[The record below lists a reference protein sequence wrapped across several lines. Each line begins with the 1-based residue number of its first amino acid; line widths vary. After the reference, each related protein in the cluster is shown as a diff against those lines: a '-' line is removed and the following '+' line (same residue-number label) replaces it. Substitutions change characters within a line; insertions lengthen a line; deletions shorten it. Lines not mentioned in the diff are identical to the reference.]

1 MHALA
6 ALLAAG
12 LAAAPAAARVG
23 DAWGTNIHWLRGQ
36 PGESA
41 LLATAYKVAR
51 MDFLWSTI
59 ETTCGE
65 YDFSAYDALLAEMQ
79 AHNVRPYW
87 ILDYDNNKCYPSP
100 GSSCS
105 TDACIAG
112 YGAFAAA
119 AAAHFAGQ
127 PIIFES
133 VNEPNGMGQD
143 SAGVITALCKAAGA
157 HFLAAGTTFVG
168 PTTAG
173 VDFPYLNATFADGI
187 LASLT
192 GVSVH
197 PYRAG
202 APESATADL
211 EQLAALIASYR
222 PGLPALPVLSGEWGY
237 TSATRPCDY
246 GNRVSRA
253 VQGKYVPRMWL
264 SALLGGAV
272 VSIHYD
278 WKNDGTN
285 GSNCEDNFGSMEAD
299 LSAPKP
305 AFRAALAAQT
315 TIGNASTF
323 VGRVPA
329 ALAAPAA
336 WNLTQASAFV
346 LAFAGGELPQPAAA
360 FAVWTNVTTCVIGA
374 DAGARA
380 PCGGAGVDEA
390 GCLALGCCFDEELP
404 AGSSAPAC
412 YVAAAPASVPAG
424 VCPADQRADCGF
436 SGIGHDECVN
446 TRGCCWDSSPA
457 PVGPQC
463 FWHADHGIGG
473 PLNITF
479 RVAPAAD
486 DVCFQVVDV
495 FGAARPPVCAVSGQ
509 ITLTATDGPM
519 YLL

>member
-1 MHALA
+1 MHLLVSFLA
-6 ALLAAG
+6 AS
-12 LAAAPAAARVG
+12 LAAAAAARVG
-23 DAWGTNIHWLRGQ
+23 DAWGTNIHYLKGK
-36 PGESA
+36 PGETAA
-41 LLATAYKVAR
+41 LSTAYKVAR
-51 MDFLWSTI
+51 MDFLWATI
-59 ETTCGE
+59 ESTCGA
-65 YDFSAYDALLAEMQ
+65 YDFSQYDALLAEMQ
-79 AHNVRPYW
+79 AHGVKPYW
-87 ILDYDNNKCYPSP
+87 ILDYNNENCYPSP
-100 GSSCS
+100 GSSCA

-112 YGAFAAA
+112 YGRFAAA
-119 AAAHFAGQ
+119 TAAHFAGQ
-127 PIIFES
+127 QIIFES
-133 VNEPNGMGQD
+133 VNEANGMGQD
-143 SAGVITALCKAAGA
+143 NATVITALCKAAGA
-157 HFLAAGTTFVG
+157 HFLAAGETFVG

-173 VDFPYLNATFADGI
+173 VDFPYLNATFAGGI
-187 LASLT
+187 LSSLT

-197 PYRAG
+197 PYRSG

-222 PGLPALPVLSGEWGY
+222 PGLPALPILSGEWGY
-237 TSATRPCDY
+237 TSAKRPCDY
-246 GNRVSRA
+246 GNRASRA
-253 VQGKYVPRMWL
+253 VQGKFVPRMWL

-272 VSIHYD
+272 VSINYD

-285 GSNCEDNFGSMEAD
+285 ESNCEDNFGSVEAD

-336 WNLTQASAFV
+336 WNLTSASAFV
-346 LAFAGGELPQPAAA
+346 LAFAGGLPQPAA
-360 FAVWTNVTTCVIGA
+360 FAVWTNLSTCVIGA

-390 GCLALGCCFDEELP
+390 GCMALGCCFDEDVP

-424 VCPADQRADCGF
+424 ICPADQRADCGF
-436 SGIGHDECVN
+436 RGISHDECVN
-446 TRGCCWDSSPA
+446 TRGCCWDSSPT

-473 PLNITF
+473 PLNVSF
-479 RVAPAAD
+479 AVAPAAD
-486 DVCFQVVDV
+486 DACFAVVDV
-495 FGAARPPVCAVSGQ
+495 FGFARQPVCAVAGQ
-509 ITLTATDGPM
+509 VTVTATDGPA